1 MGNIAFFHSNL
12 NGLVEPLR
20 IKGLVQAGSTA
31 DIQVGELCTWD
42 ETSGYWIPISAAGDA
57 ELYQLAFCDEE
68 ISTLT
73 APAARYAMFVVPR
86 PEDVFAIEL
95 AAAAAV
101 TLGANYV
108 ATGTNSQT
116 ATVDADGLPIFNSV
130 GDANYPIAAKYGGT
144 TVVSESHGLFT
155 MNPEFSYYK
164 KLVPL
169 AGAYK
174 KVLTIGAATT
184 LKEEWS
190 GAIVH
195 NIGATAAYEVELPQN
210 CRIGT
215 HFYFVSGDTDDLRV
229 HSTGGGI
236 YIKSGKQADS
246 KYIGLADIND
256 FMQIVHIGENDW
268 LAFGSMVSSETAIVV
283 ET

>member
-1 MGNIAFFHSNL
+1 MKYLLG
-12 NGLVEPLR
+12 
-20 IKGLVQAGSTA
+20 
-31 DIQVGELCTWD
+31 
-42 ETSGYWIPISAAGDA
+42 
-57 ELYQLAFCDEE
+57 FCDED

-101 TLGANYV
+101 AIGANYI
-108 ATGTNSQT
+108 ATGSNSQT
-116 ATVDADGLPIFNSV
+116 ATVDADGEPVFNSV

-144 TVVSESHGLFT
+144 TVASESHGLFT

-190 GAIVH
+190 GAIIH
-195 NIGATAAYEVELPQN
+195 NLGATTSYQCELPQN
-210 CRIGT
+210 CRKGT
-215 HFYFVSGDTDDLRV
+215 TFYFVASAAQALRA

-236 YIKSGKQADS
+236 IIKGGKQADS
-246 KYIGLADIND
+246 KYVGVND
-256 FMQIVHIGENDW
+256 EGDFFQVVHIGENDW
-268 LAFGSMVSSETAIVV
+268 LAFAGLNGTETQIAV